1 MHLMSEEK
9 SALLA
14 VRREKLQKLREL
26 GVDPFGGPFPD
37 TESTEEIK
45 GKWEEGRKVRLAGR
59 IVSHRDMGKSQFL
72 HLQDRAGRLQIYI
85 QKPSLPDKERSVF
98 ELLDLGD
105 ILGVEGTLFLTKT
118 GEKSVRVESFVL
130 LTKALA
136 PLPDKWHGLVDT
148 ETRHRHRHLD
158 LISNEASRKA
168 LDLRV
173 RLVRYVREFLTA
185 RGFTEVETPMMQ
197 TVAGGAAAEPFKTK
211 HHAMGMDLYLRIA
224 PELYLKRLLVGGLE
238 KVFEINRNFRNE
250 GISRRHNPEFTM
262 LEAYWAYSDFQG
274 MASLVEEMIAGA
286 AKELTGGLKIAQS
299 DGTTID
305 LTPPWPRKKYRDTV
319 TAVAGAD
326 WFQLSREAMEKKAGA
341 LGVELEPKLSA
352 LEITQ
357 KVFEKKVEAEAVN
370 PVFITHLPAELV
382 PLARLNKED
391 PSVVDVYELIFGRQ
405 EISPGYSELND
416 PVLQAERFRHQVGE
430 HTQKV
435 DHEFL
440 EALESGMPPAG
451 GLGLGVDR
459 LAMLLSGA
467 DSIREVIFFPLLRP
481 REAGA

>member
-1 MHLMSEEK
+1 MSDEK

-26 GVDPFGGPFPD
+26 GVDPFGGPFPG

-85 QKPSLPDKERSVF
+85 QKPSLPEKERSVF

-173 RLVRYVREFLTA
+173 RLVRYLREFLTA

-299 DGTTID
+299 GGTTID
-305 LTPPWPRKKYRDTV
+305 LTPPWPRKKYRDTI
-319 TAVAGAD
+319 TAVAGAE
-326 WFQLSREAMEKKAGA
+326 WFKLSRDAMEKKAAA

-382 PLARLNKED
+382 PLARLNQED
-391 PSVVDVYELIFGRQ
+391 PTVVDVYELIFGRQ

-459 LAMLLSGA
+459 LAMLLSGV

-481 REAGA
+481 RESGA

>member
-1 MHLMSEEK
+1 MSEEQ

-26 GVDPFGGPFPD
+26 GVDPFGGPFPG
-37 TESTEEIK
+37 TESSVEIR
-45 GKWEEGRKVRLAGR
+45 GKWEEGRRVRMAGR

-72 HLQDRAGRLQIYI
+72 HLQDRTGRLQIYI
-85 QKPSLPDKERSVF
+85 QKPSLPEKERAVF

-105 ILGVEGTLFLTKT
+105 IVGVEGTLFLTKT
-118 GEKSVRVESFVL
+118 GEQSIRVESFRL
-130 LTKALA
+130 LAKALL

-173 RLVRYVREFLTA
+173 RLVRYLREFLTA

-211 HHAMGMDLYLRIA
+211 HHALGLDLYLRIA

-286 AKELTGGLKIAQS
+286 AKELTGGMKVVQS

-305 LTPPWPRKKYRDTV
+305 FTPPWPRKKYRD
-319 TAVAGAD
+319 AVAEAAGAD
-326 WFQLSREAMEKKAGA
+326 WFKLSREAMEKKAA
-341 LGVELEPKLSA
+341 VLGVELEPGLSP

-382 PLARLNKED
+382 PLARLNQED
-391 PSVVDVYELIFGRQ
+391 PTVVDVYELIFGRQ

-416 PVLQAERFRHQVGE
+416 PILQAERFRHQVGE

-481 REAGA
+481 RDSGA

>member
-1 MHLMSEEK
+1 MSDEK

-26 GVDPFGGPFPD
+26 GVDPFGGPFPG

-45 GKWEEGRKVRLAGR
+45 GKWEEGKKVRMAGR

-85 QKPSLPDKERSVF
+85 QKPSLPEKERSVF

-173 RLVRYVREFLTA
+173 RLVKYLRDFLTA

-262 LEAYWAYSDFQG
+262 LEAYWAYSDYQG

-286 AKELTGGLKIAQS
+286 ARELTGGLKIAQS

-305 LTPPWPRKKYRDTV
+305 LTPPWPRKKYRDTI

-326 WFQLSREAMEKKAGA
+326 WFKLSREAMEKKAAA

-382 PLARLNKED
+382 PLARLNQED
-391 PSVVDVYELIFGRQ
+391 PTTVDVYELIFGRQ

-416 PVLQAERFRHQVGE
+416 PLLQAERFRHQVGE

-459 LAMLLSGA
+459 LAMLLSGV

-481 REAGA
+481 RESGA

>member
-1 MHLMSEEK
+1 MSDEK

-26 GVDPFGGPFPD
+26 GVDPFGGPFPG
-37 TESTEEIK
+37 TESTEQIK

-85 QKPSLPDKERSVF
+85 QKPSLPEKERSVF

-173 RLVRYVREFLTA
+173 KLVRYLREFLTA

-299 DGTTID
+299 DSTTID
-305 LTPPWPRKKYRDTV
+305 LTPPWPRKKYRDTI

-326 WFQLSREAMEKKAGA
+326 WFKLSREAMEKKAVA

-382 PLARLNKED
+382 PLARLNQED
-391 PSVVDVYELIFGRQ
+391 PTVVDVYELIFGRQ

-435 DHEFL
+435 DQEFL

-459 LAMLLSGA
+459 LAMLLSGV

-481 REAGA
+481 RESGA

>member
-1 MHLMSEEK
+1 MSDEK

-26 GVDPFGGPFPD
+26 GVDPFGGPFPG

-45 GKWEEGRKVRLAGR
+45 GKWEEGKKVRMAGR

-85 QKPSLPDKERSVF
+85 QKPSLPEKERSVF

-130 LTKALA
+130 LTKALT

-173 RLVRYVREFLTA
+173 RLVRYLREFLTA

-262 LEAYWAYSDFQG
+262 LEAYWAYSDYQG

-305 LTPPWPRKKYRDTV
+305 LTPPWPRKKYRDTI
-319 TAVAGAD
+319 TAVAGTD
-326 WFQLSREAMEKKAGA
+326 WFNLSREAMEKKAAA

-382 PLARLNKED
+382 PLARLNQED
-391 PSVVDVYELIFGRQ
+391 PTVVDVYELIFGRQ

-459 LAMLLSGA
+459 LAMLLSGV

-481 REAGA
+481 RESGA

>member
-173 RLVRYVREFLTA
+173 RLVRYLREFLTA

>member
-1 MHLMSEEK
+1 MSEEQ

-14 VRREKLQKLREL
+14 VRREKLEKLREL
-26 GVDPFGGPFPD
+26 GVDPFGGPFPG
-37 TESTEEIK
+37 TESSAEIR
-45 GKWEEGRKVRLAGR
+45 GKWEEGRKVRMAGR

-85 QKPSLPDKERSVF
+85 QKPALPEKDRAVF

-105 ILGVEGTLFLTKT
+105 IVGVEGILFLTKT
-118 GEKSVRVESFVL
+118 GEQSIRVESFVL
-130 LTKALA
+130 LTKALL

-158 LISNEASRKA
+158 LISNETSRKA

-173 RLVRYVREFLTA
+173 RLVRYLREFLTA

-211 HHAMGMDLYLRIA
+211 HHALGLDLYLRIA

-274 MASLVEEMIAGA
+274 MASLVEEMVAGA
-286 AKELTGGLKIAQS
+286 AKDLTGGMKIAQS

-305 LTPPWPRKKYRDTV
+305 FTPPWPRKKYRDAV
-319 TAVAGAD
+319 AEVAGAD
-326 WFQLSREAMEKKAGA
+326 WFKLSREAMEKKAAA
-341 LGVELEPKLSA
+341 LGVDLEPGLSP

-382 PLARLNKED
+382 PLARLNQED
-391 PSVVDVYELIFGRQ
+391 PTVVDVYELIFGRQ

-416 PVLQAERFRHQVGE
+416 PILQAERFRHQVGE

-481 REAGA
+481 RDSGA

>member
-1 MHLMSEEK
+1 
-9 SALLA
+9 
-14 VRREKLQKLREL
+14 
-26 GVDPFGGPFPD
+26 
-37 TESTEEIK
+37 
-45 GKWEEGRKVRLAGR
+45 
-59 IVSHRDMGKSQFL
+59 
-72 HLQDRAGRLQIYI
+72 
-85 QKPSLPDKERSVF
+85 
-98 ELLDLGD
+98 LGD

>member
-1 MHLMSEEK
+1 
-9 SALLA
+9 
-14 VRREKLQKLREL
+14 
-26 GVDPFGGPFPD
+26 
-37 TESTEEIK
+37 
-45 GKWEEGRKVRLAGR
+45 
-59 IVSHRDMGKSQFL
+59 
-72 HLQDRAGRLQIYI
+72 
-85 QKPSLPDKERSVF
+85 
-98 ELLDLGD
+98 
-105 ILGVEGTLFLTKT
+105 
-118 GEKSVRVESFVL
+118 
-130 LTKALA
+130 
-136 PLPDKWHGLVDT
+136 
-148 ETRHRHRHLD
+148 
-158 LISNEASRKA
+158 
-168 LDLRV
+168 
-173 RLVRYVREFLTA
+173 
-185 RGFTEVETPMMQ
+185 MMQ

>member
-1 MHLMSEEK
+1 MSDEK

-26 GVDPFGGPFPD
+26 GVDPFGGPFPG

-85 QKPSLPDKERSVF
+85 QKPSLPEKERSVF

-173 RLVRYVREFLTA
+173 KLVRYLREFLTA

-299 DGTTID
+299 DSTTID
-305 LTPPWPRKKYRDTV
+305 LTPPWPRKKYRDTI

-326 WFQLSREAMEKKAGA
+326 WFKLSREAMEKKAVA

-382 PLARLNKED
+382 PLARLNQED
-391 PSVVDVYELIFGRQ
+391 PTVVDVYELIFGRQ

-435 DHEFL
+435 DQEFL

-459 LAMLLSGA
+459 LAMLLSGV

-481 REAGA
+481 RESGA

>member
-1 MHLMSEEK
+1 MSEER

-26 GVDPFGGPFPD
+26 GVDPFGGPFPG

-45 GKWEEGRKVRLAGR
+45 GKWEEGRKVRIAGR

-85 QKPSLPDKERSVF
+85 QKPSLPDQQRSVF

-173 RLVRYVREFLTA
+173 RLVRFLREFLTA

-274 MASLVEEMIAGA
+274 MASLVEEMISGA

-326 WFQLSREAMEKKAGA
+326 WFKLSLEGMEKKAAA

-382 PLARLNKED
+382 PLARLNQED
-391 PSVVDVYELIFGRQ
+391 PTVVDVYELIFGRQ

-416 PVLQAERFRHQVGE
+416 PLLQAERFRHQVGE

-459 LAMLLSGA
+459 LAMLLSGV

-481 REAGA
+481 RESGA

>member
-1 MHLMSEEK
+1 MSDEK

-26 GVDPFGGPFPD
+26 GVDPFGGPFPG

-85 QKPSLPDKERSVF
+85 QKPSLPEKERSVF

-173 RLVRYVREFLTA
+173 RLVRYLREFLTA

-305 LTPPWPRKKYRDTV
+305 LTPPWPRKKYRDTI

-326 WFQLSREAMEKKAGA
+326 WFKLSRDAMEKKAAA

-382 PLARLNKED
+382 PLARLNQED
-391 PSVVDVYELIFGRQ
+391 PTVVDVYELIFGRQ

-459 LAMLLSGA
+459 LAMLLSGV

-481 REAGA
+481 RESGA

>member
-1 MHLMSEEK
+1 MSDEK

-26 GVDPFGGPFPD
+26 GVDPFGGPFLG

-85 QKPSLPDKERSVF
+85 QKPSLPEKERSVF

-173 RLVRYVREFLTA
+173 RLVRYLREFLAA

-305 LTPPWPRKKYRDTV
+305 LTPPWPRKKYRDTI
-319 TAVAGAD
+319 TAVAGAE
-326 WFQLSREAMEKKAGA
+326 WFKLSRDAMEKKAAA

-382 PLARLNKED
+382 PLARLNQED
-391 PSVVDVYELIFGRQ
+391 PTVVDVYELIFGRQ

-459 LAMLLSGA
+459 LAMLLSGV

-481 REAGA
+481 RESGA

>member
-1 MHLMSEEK
+1 MSDEK

-26 GVDPFGGPFPD
+26 GVDPFGGPFPG

-85 QKPSLPDKERSVF
+85 QKPSLPEKERSVF

-173 RLVRYVREFLTA
+173 RLVRYLREFLTA

-299 DGTTID
+299 DSTTID
-305 LTPPWPRKKYRDTV
+305 LTPPWPRKKYRDTI

-326 WFQLSREAMEKKAGA
+326 WFKLSREAMEKKAVA

-382 PLARLNKED
+382 PLARLNQED
-391 PSVVDVYELIFGRQ
+391 PTVVDVYELIFGRQ

-435 DHEFL
+435 DQEFL

-459 LAMLLSGA
+459 LAMLLSGV

-481 REAGA
+481 RESGA